1 MVILYFRRLRT
12 ATNILIL
19 NLAIA
24 DLLIGIFCMP
34 TSYWHVLIFDD
45 QRWIFGEKLCYLM
58 SFLQGAAV
66 FLSAWTLVVISF
78 DRWMAIM
85 FVLTPSMRLTRSRAI
100 YMVSATWIFSLT
112 MALPLF
118 LVSVHEIPPNR
129 TAYVC
134 TEDWGY
140 FKDAEYAQK
149 LYSLL
154 VLSLQYA
161 VPQTVLI
168 ITYTFIGFKMWHSR
182 VPGTGTSSTKKI
194 VTERHESVKKLIPM
208 VILVSALF
216 AICWLPI
223 LMLFNVVLVVMPD
236 LASSDYILFIW
247 WFCHGLAMSHSIVN
261 PVVYF
266 LRNARF
272 REGFLF
278 FTSKIMP
285 FIKCDELRLLGDSHR
300 RLRHGLL
307 HSMGAG
313 GYRPV
318 GSIMNYRE
326 PGTVRKATF
335 SVQNFATEKG
345 QLMRVKSA
353 TNSATVTPLLERQV
367 LVYRAVNGSRNDS
380 PPKVGESPSSPTH
393 SASTK
398 SLHYTPPDGGSYGSI
413 ATPL

>member
-1 MVILYFRRLRT
+1 
-12 ATNILIL
+12 
-19 NLAIA
+19 
-24 DLLIGIFCMP
+24 
-34 TSYWHVLIFDD
+34 
-45 QRWIFGEKLCYLM
+45 
-58 SFLQGAAV
+58 
-66 FLSAWTLVVISF
+66 
-78 DRWMAIM
+78 
-85 FVLTPSMRLTRSRAI
+85 MRLTRSRAI

-285 FIKCDELRLLGDSHR
+285 FIKCDELRLLGDSQR
-300 RLRHGLL
+300 RNGSQRSLQPAGLRLG
-307 HSMGAG
+307 
-313 GYRPV
+313 
-318 GSIMNYRE
+318 
-326 PGTVRKATF
+326 
-335 SVQNFATEKG
+335 
-345 QLMRVKSA
+345 A

-380 PPKVGESPSSPTH
+380 PPKVGESPSSPAH